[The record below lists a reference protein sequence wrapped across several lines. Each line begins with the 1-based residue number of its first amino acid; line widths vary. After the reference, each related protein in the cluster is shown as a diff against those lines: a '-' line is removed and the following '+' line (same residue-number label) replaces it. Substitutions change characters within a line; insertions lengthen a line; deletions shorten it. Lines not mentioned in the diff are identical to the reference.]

1 MLNRSLAFAA
11 ILLLG
16 VSCAFP
22 QTVADNRKNETDE
35 KFQEQAVNFLRE
47 TYGEVSNLRTIEN
60 RISFSSELAGLMW
73 YHDETE
79 ARTMFA
85 GVINDFRELLL
96 QYDSQM
102 NSFSSQADEDPYSG
116 GFLFREIT
124 DKARVSQRFRIAMAV
139 RKQVAESLAEH
150 DPELALTFY
159 FDSLAAVSNPE
170 LRKLAEDRYDSPE
183 NKLIGQIAAKDPE
196 KAMKFARRS
205 LSTGF
210 ESRHLD
216 LLKQIYTKNPDTAV
230 SFGAD
235 VLGELKQE
243 KSEKINLWATGQM
256 LEWGT
261 QLLDDSRKSGKTKAV
276 FTESELRTVADT
288 LGQAFLAR
296 DLSEMNSMAYT
307 ATSYTAAIARY
318 SPSRAAQVRSKF
330 GLKADDERV
339 GSIAALRYKVSNA
352 NTANTNAGLTSR
364 PASMNTNMGR
374 YDQERQKQELAEREM
389 FKQVTQ
395 LGSKQSPREEREKIV
410 DQARK
415 LIAST
420 PGRDKKITALSM
432 LAAQVARVG
441 DKELAAD
448 IMKDASALVNPDPRN
463 YQDFML
469 SWMLASGYAAADPDK
484 AFPFLEDIIGR
495 ANETLSAFIR
505 VGEFIDISGEMIHDG
520 EVQVGAFGGS
530 MVRGITG
537 SLGMAD
543 ATVLH
548 LAKADFEKTRSL
560 TNRFDRPE
568 VRTLAKM
575 LVIRAVLRPQ
585 AKDKDNPVNS
595 AETGSEEANEQ

>member
-1 MLNRSLAFAA
+1 
-11 ILLLG
+11 
-16 VSCAFP
+16 
-22 QTVADNRKNETDE
+22 
-35 KFQEQAVNFLRE
+35 
-47 TYGEVSNLRTIEN
+47 
-60 RISFSSELAGLMW
+60 
-73 YHDETE
+73 
-79 ARTMFA
+79 
-85 GVINDFRELLL
+85 
-96 QYDSQM
+96 
-102 NSFSSQADEDPYSG
+102 
-116 GFLFREIT
+116 
-124 DKARVSQRFRIAMAV
+124 
-139 RKQVAESLAEH
+139 
-150 DPELALTFY
+150 
-159 FDSLAAVSNPE
+159 
-170 LRKLAEDRYDSPE
+170 
-183 NKLIGQIAAKDPE
+183 
-196 KAMKFARRS
+196 
-205 LSTGF
+205 
-210 ESRHLD
+210 
-216 LLKQIYTKNPDTAV
+216 
-230 SFGAD
+230 
-235 VLGELKQE
+235 
-243 KSEKINLWATGQM
+243 
-256 LEWGT
+256 
-261 QLLDDSRKSGKTKAV
+261 
-276 FTESELRTVADT
+276 
-288 LGQAFLAR
+288 
-296 DLSEMNSMAYT
+296 
-307 ATSYTAAIARY
+307 
-318 SPSRAAQVRSKF
+318 
-330 GLKADDERV
+330 
-339 GSIAALRYKVSNA
+339 
-352 NTANTNAGLTSR
+352 
-364 PASMNTNMGR
+364 MNTNMGR

-505 VGEFIDISGEMIHDG
+505 VGEFIDISGEMIHEG

-595 AETGSEEANEQ
+595 ADTGSEEANEQ